1 MINRRKFMA
10 AGTGSLV
17 SLSLPLAVE
26 AGSPEGTETIPAID
40 PKLCAECD
48 IFNQGQLIARIK
60 LVGLSNNFR
69 SDPRMKQ
76 YILNFESTPP
86 VKIPEASYEVVHPVL
101 GRLHL
106 FLQPSGTLNVDQHDG
121 KHYRACMAMLV

>member
-17 SLSLPLAVE
+17 SFSLPLAV
-26 AGSPEGTETIPAID
+26 AASIPEGAEANSAIG
-40 PKLCAECD
+40 PKLGAECD
-48 IFNQGQLIARIK
+48 VINKGQLIARIK
-60 LVGLSNNFR
+60 LVGLSDNFC
-69 SDPRMKQ
+69 SDLRTKQ
-76 YILNFESTPP
+76 YILNFESTQP